1 MTAMA
6 TVDGHLVI
14 AAGNRVETH
23 AWNGGRLQRTAFY
36 DAQVVPGRRGQRHE
50 ASYAD
55 ATVSFCV
62 AHTLCSLPAV

>member
-1 MTAMA
+1 MHVAALPEDPPLGREFPAGPVTAMA

-36 DAQVVPGRRGQRHE
+36 DAQVMPGTCG
-50 ASYAD
+50 
-55 ATVSFCV
+55 
-62 AHTLCSLPAV
+62 

>member
-23 AWNGGRLQRTAFY
+23 AWNSGRLQRTAFY
-36 DAQVVPGRRGQRHE
+36 DAQVMQIILGHLICRGPNML
-50 ASYAD
+50 S
-55 ATVSFCV
+55 
-62 AHTLCSLPAV
+62 SLPAVQRRLEP

>member
-1 MTAMA
+1 MLRLCLKVNHPCREFPAGPVTAMA

-36 DAQVVPGRRGQRHE
+36 DAQVVPGRR
-50 ASYAD
+50 A
-55 ATVSFCV
+55 
-62 AHTLCSLPAV
+62 

>member
-1 MTAMA
+1 MTAMT

-36 DAQVVPGRRGQRHE
+36 DAQVMPSSRSRNDVQTPPFPSGRARTW
-50 ASYAD
+50 S
-55 ATVSFCV
+55 
-62 AHTLCSLPAV
+62 LLPAM